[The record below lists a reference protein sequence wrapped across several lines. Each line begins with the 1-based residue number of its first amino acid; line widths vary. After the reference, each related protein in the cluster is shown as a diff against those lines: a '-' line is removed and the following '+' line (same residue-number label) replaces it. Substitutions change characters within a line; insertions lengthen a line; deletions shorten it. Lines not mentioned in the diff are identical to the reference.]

1 MSFAVGSLVRA
12 RGREWVVLPG
22 SDDDAVVVRPLGG
35 TDVETTGI
43 LTSIEQVEPATFS
56 LPDPAQVGDA
66 RSARLLRDAL
76 RLGFRSSAGPF
87 RSFGSI
93 AVEPRPYQLLPL
105 LMALR
110 LDPVRLLIA
119 DDVGIGKTVES
130 ALVAKELLAQGDARR
145 LAVLCPPHLAE
156 QWQGE
161 LSSKFHIDAE
171 LVLASTAGRLER
183 GLPVGRT
190 IFDTY
195 PYVIVST
202 DYIKSDRRR
211 ADFVRT
217 CPELVIVDE
226 AHTCAVDDDGRNRG
240 RQQRHQLLRELA
252 ADRARHLVLVTATP
266 HSGKEGAFRSL
277 LGLLDPAFRDLP
289 DDLRGEANRRHRER
303 LAAHLVQR
311 RRADIRDYLGDDT
324 SFPERL
330 EREETYRL
338 SAPYASLFDDVLA
351 FARETVRDP
360 AGGDRRRQRVR
371 WWSALALLR
380 AMASSPAAA
389 ARTMR
394 TRASAADTTTV
405 AEADEIGRMTV
416 LDLGDDVDAEASDV
430 VPGADDEEGDSDEA
444 RTRRRLRGFAKR
456 ADELRGDADHKLVV
470 GAGEVRK
477 LVAEGFRPIV
487 FCRFIDTAGYVA
499 DELRRRL
506 PRGIEVVAVTG
517 ELPPAEREVRVAALA
532 ESPRR
537 VLVAT
542 DCLSEGINLQDH
554 FDAVVHYDL
563 PWNPTRLEQREGRV
577 DRFGQA
583 VPEVRALTL
592 YGADNQ
598 IDEIVLRVLL
608 RKHRA
613 IRKALGVSV
622 PVPGEETT
630 VMNAVA
636 ENLLLAQDGAMTD
649 QRALPGMEEWLRPR
663 TEGLLEDWD
672 RAADAEKAS
681 RSLFAQHGIKVDEVA
696 AEVEAVRRAI
706 GRGAD
711 VEAFVRAAV
720 PAVGGVV
727 RAGGR
732 DARSVEIDLADARR
746 PVREAVGTDRLTA
759 RFDLPVPEHE
769 VYLPRTHPFVASL
782 ASYVLDS
789 ALDPLGDSPAR
800 RCGAMRTEAVA
811 DRTVLLVAR
820 QRYHLVRTEA
830 GADHPLLAEDAGVL
844 GFTGPLDA
852 PAWLAADEVAAL
864 LEAQPGG
871 NVSPEAARDFV
882 GEVLAAAPAWR
893 PEVDADARRRAG
905 ELLDAHRR
913 VRHAARQ
920 RGVRHRVEPQLPAD
934 VLGVF
939 VLLPVLGRR
948 P

>member
-1 MSFAVGSLVRA
+1 
-12 RGREWVVLPG
+12 VVLPE
-22 SDDDAVVVRPLGG
+22 SDDDVVVVRPLGA

-43 LTSIEQVEPATFS
+43 LTALEPVEPATFP

-93 AVEPRPYQLLPL
+93 AVEPRPYQLVPL

-119 DDVGIGKTVES
+119 DDVGIGKTIES
-130 ALVAKELLAQGDARR
+130 ALIAKELLEQGDATR

-156 QWQGE
+156 QWQAE
-161 LSSKFHIDAE
+161 LSSKFHLDAE

-202 DYIKSDRRR
+202 DYIKSDKRR

-252 ADRARHLVLVTATP
+252 DDETRHLILVTATP
-266 HSGKEGAFRSL
+266 HSGKQGAFRSL

-289 DDLRGEANRRHRER
+289 DDLGGEANRRHRER

-311 RRADIRDYLGDDT
+311 RRGHIRDYLGDDT
-324 SFPERL
+324 MFPDRL

-338 SAPYASLFDDVLA
+338 SSAYASLFDDVLA

-360 AGGDRRRQRVR
+360 AEGDRRRQRVR

-389 ARTMR
+389 AKTMR
-394 TRASAADTTTV
+394 TRAAPADTATV
-405 AEADEIGRMTV
+405 AEADEIGRLTV
-416 LDLGDDVDAEASDV
+416 LDLGDDVDAEVSDV
-430 VPGADDEEGDSDEA
+430 VPGADDEADESEEA
-444 RTRRRLRGFAKR
+444 RTRRRLRTFAKR
-456 ADELRGDADHKLVV
+456 AEDLHGDDDE
-470 GAGEVRK
+470 K
-477 LVAEGFRPIV
+477 LVAGTKHVKRLLNDGFRPIV
-487 FCRFIDTAGYVA
+487 FCRFIDTANYVA
-499 DELRRRL
+499 DELRARL
-506 PRGIEVVAVTG
+506 PKGVDVVAVTG
-517 ELPPAEREVRVAALA
+517 ELPPAEREARVAAMA
-532 ESPRR
+532 DSPKR

-542 DCLSEGINLQDH
+542 DCLSEGINLQEL

-577 DRFGQA
+577 DRFGQV

-613 IRKALGVSV
+613 IRKALGISV
-622 PVPGEETT
+622 PVPGDESA
-630 VMNAVA
+630 VMDAVA
-636 ENLLLAQDGAMTD
+636 ENLLLTQDGAITD

-663 TEGLLEDWD
+663 TEDLLDEWD

-681 RSLFAQHGIKVDEVA
+681 RSLFAQHGIKVEEVA
-696 AEVEAVRRAI
+696 AEVDAVRRAI
-706 GRGAD
+706 GRSAD
-711 VEAFVRAAV
+711 VEAFVRSAI
-720 PAVGGVV
+720 PAVGGLV
-727 RAGGR
+727 RAGSDR
-732 DARSVEIDLADARR
+732 VAVEIDLSDARR
-746 PVREAVGTDRLTA
+746 PLREAVGTDRLVG
-759 RFDLPVPEHE
+759 RFDLPVPDDEA
-769 VYLPRTHPFVASL
+769 YLGRTHPFVASL

-789 ALDPLGDSPAR
+789 ALDALADSPAR
-800 RCGAMRTEAVA
+800 RCGAMRTTAVKE
-811 DRTVLLVAR
+811 RTVVVVAR
-820 QRYHLVRTEA
+820 QRFHLVRTIGGVE
-830 GADHPLLAEDAGVL
+830 HPLLAEDAGIL
-844 GFTGPLDA
+844 AFTGSPTAPVWLSADAVGAVLDA
-852 PAWLAADEVAAL
+852 E
-864 LEAQPGG
+864 PGG
-871 NVSPEAARDFV
+871 NVTPDAARDFV
-882 GEVLAAAPAWR
+882 AEVLAAAGSWR
-893 PEVDADARRRAG
+893 PDVDADALRHAD
-905 ELLDAHRR
+905 ELLDAHER
-913 VRHAARQ
+913 VRQAARQ

-934 VLGVF
+934 VLGVY
-939 VLLPVLGRR
+939 VLLPVLGGRN
-948 P
+948 

>member
-43 LTSIEQVEPATFS
+43 LTSVEPVEPATFS

-130 ALVAKELLAQGDARR
+130 ALIAKELLEQGDARR

-156 QWQGE
+156 QWQAE
-161 LSSKFHIDAE
+161 LSSKFHLDVE

-217 CPELVIVDE
+217 CPELVMVDE
-226 AHTCAVDDDGRNRG
+226 AHTCAVDDDARNRG

-252 ADRARHLVLVTATP
+252 ADQTRHMILVTATP
-266 HSGKEGAFRSL
+266 HSGKQGAFRSL

-289 DDLRGEANRRHRER
+289 DDLRGEANRHHRER

-324 SFPERL
+324 RFPDRL

-338 SAPYASLFDDVLA
+338 SAQYAALFDDVLA

-394 TRASAADTTTV
+394 TRATAADTTTV

-416 LDLGDDVDAEASDV
+416 FDLGDDVDAEASDV

-444 RTRRRLRGFAKR
+444 RTRRRLRAFAKR
-456 ADELRGDADHKLVV
+456 ADELQGDGDHKLVV
-470 GAGEVRK
+470 GAGEIRK
-477 LVAEGFRPIV
+477 LVAEGVRPIV
-487 FCRFIDTAGYVA
+487 FCRFINTATYLA
-499 DELRRRL
+499 EELRRRL
-506 PRGIEVVAVTG
+506 PKGIEVVAVTG
-517 ELPPAEREVRVAALA
+517 ELTPAEREARVAALA
-532 ESPRR
+532 ESPKR

-542 DCLSEGINLQDH
+542 DCLSEGINLQEH

-583 VPEVRALTL
+583 APKVRALTL

-622 PVPGEETT
+622 PVPGEEST

-636 ENLLLAQDGAMTD
+636 ENLLLVQDGAMTE

-663 TEGLLEDWD
+663 TEGLLEEWD

-727 RAGGR
+727 RAGR
-732 DARSVEIDLADARR
+732 DGHNVEIDLAEARR
-746 PVREAVGTDRLTA
+746 PVREAVGVERLTA
-759 RFDLPVPEHE
+759 RFDPPVPEDE

-782 ASYVLDS
+782 ASFVLDS
-789 ALDPLGDSPAR
+789 ALDPLGDSPAS
-800 RCGAMRTEAVA
+800 RCGAMRTAAVSE
-811 DRTVLLVAR
+811 RTVLLVAR

-830 GADHPLLAEDAGVL
+830 GAEFPLLAEDAGVL
-844 GFTGPLDA
+844 GFTGPLGA
-852 PAWLAADEVAAL
+852 PVWLAAHQVTAL
-864 LEAQPGG
+864 LDAQPGG

-882 GEVLAAAPAWR
+882 GEVLAASPAWR
-893 PEVDADARRRAG
+893 PEVDADARRRAD

-913 VRHAARQ
+913 VRHAARLK
-920 RGVRHRVEPQLPAD
+920 GVRHRVDPQLPAD

-939 VLLPVLGRR
+939 VLLPVLGGRR
-948 P
+948 